1 VRLLLGAVALLSR
14 LGAALGSLATIV
26 TLVLVALSVVARYGF
41 GRPLPWIDEVAGW
54 LVVALVMFSAA
65 EAQRHGEHIGIDPP
79 PRLAGSR
86 LGAGLRV
93 LGLVA
98 VAATAAILLHEGIET
113 VEFSRMVG
121 IATNIEGVPI
131 WWLHALIPIGAA
143 LLLLVALAQL
153 AGLKPPAKPDAF
165 SPE

>member
-1 VRLLLGAVALLSR
+1 MRLLLGGVAGLSR
-14 LGAALGSLATIV
+14 LGAALGSLATIA
-26 TLVLVALSVVARYGF
+26 TLVLVAVSVVARYAF

-54 LVVALVMFSAA
+54 LVVALVMFAAA

-79 PRLAGSR
+79 PRLAASR
-86 LGAGLRV
+86 LGAVLHV
-93 LGLVA
+93 LGLVSVA
-98 VAATAAILLHEGIET
+98 VTAAILLREGIET

-121 IATNIEGVPI
+121 IATNLEGVPI
-131 WWLHALIPIGAA
+131 WWLHALIPLGAT

-153 AGLKPPAKPDAF
+153 AGLPPPPKREAF

>member
-1 VRLLLGAVALLSR
+1 MRVLLGAVTFLSR
-14 LGAALGSLATIV
+14 LGAALGSLATIA
-26 TLVLVALSVVARYGF
+26 TLLLVALSVVARYAF

-79 PRLAGSR
+79 PRLAASR
-86 LGAGLRV
+86 AGAVLRVAGL
-93 LGLVA
+93 LA
-98 VAATAAILLHEGIET
+98 VAATAAILLREGIAT

-131 WWLHALIPIGAA
+131 WWLHTLIPIGAA

-153 AGLKPPAKPDAF
+153 AGLRPAPKQDGF